1 MLMNK
6 FQSYIWSRND
16 HSIII
21 VFFDTFFL
29 FCILDVYFACSILFG
44 MTGYDSDFPTY
55 PLHYLILCSSTTDR
69 WESQIHC
76 PSYRI
81 KSSKVEDL
89 VIVTVF
95 CVETRRNWYK
105 INSLT
110 VERLV
115 RMGRKNYYKYSTQD
129 LGASLYSHL

>member
-55 PLHYLILCSSTTDR
+55 PLHYLRPILCSSATT
-69 WESQIHC
+69 
-76 PSYRI
+76 
-81 KSSKVEDL
+81 
-89 VIVTVF
+89 
-95 CVETRRNWYK
+95 
-105 INSLT
+105 
-110 VERLV
+110 V
-115 RMGRKNYYKYSTQD
+115 RFSALHTK
-129 LGASLYSHL
+129 